1 MPIERRWK
9 PAVARMAKDGFHR
22 AMRSTGCAQRASGE
36 MAWATP
42 THAAGCFV
50 DCPTGISASRAN
62 PYHVPR
68 SQSASRPICSGVS
81 SGSEPSAALPKLGI
95 RSFVSP

>member
-1 MPIERRWK
+1 
-9 PAVARMAKDGFHR
+9 MAKGGFHR
-22 AMRSTGCAQRASGE
+22 ASEGQDARSERPARWYGQPRPTQR
-36 MAWATP
+36 
-42 THAAGCFV
+42 V
-50 DCPTGISASRAN
+50 ASRSPIPKAR